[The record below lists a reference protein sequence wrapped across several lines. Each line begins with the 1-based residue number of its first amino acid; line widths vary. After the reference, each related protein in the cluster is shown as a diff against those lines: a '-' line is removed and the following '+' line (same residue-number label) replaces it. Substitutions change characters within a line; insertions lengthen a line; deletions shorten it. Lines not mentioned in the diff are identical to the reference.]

1 MKKIVAMLASL
12 AIVAS
17 FAACG
22 AKEETPETPGTE
34 TPGTETPSEEPE
46 DEEPAQGVFDDRIVV
61 GNSAATSGNYA
72 PVGVPFNAGI
82 EAYFKMIND
91 EGGVNGR
98 KIEFTHIDDEFDPVK
113 GKAALS
119 TLVEDEEIFA
129 LVGHFGTPVV
139 GATIEDVKEYGIP
152 AVYFATGIGQLYN
165 DKAEGKDRGI
175 FPVQPIYKTEGQIMV
190 ARAVGDFEAK
200 KIGVIYTNDDA
211 GKDLYAGVEAKA
223 KELGVEIVAEQVAA
237 GATDVS
243 SAVTSI
249 KNANVDFI
257 IGAAIQATIPTIV
270 KELAAQNVNKDVI
283 TTYVNVSPVIS
294 EAVINEINGKFD
306 VYGLGWVDLV
316 ENADNLAAFAEW
328 APDYATNVYAM
339 TGWIAGHFFVEGLKR
354 VEGTVTWDKYM
365 DALESAPIKNPFGG
379 EINYADGLR
388 AGTQEMNLSKV
399 GLVENAPGWVPV
411 DGLQSMDSLL
421 GK

>member
-1 MKKIVAMLASL
+1 MKKIIAMLASL

-22 AKEETPETPGTE
+22 AKEETPETPGT
-34 TPGTETPSEEPE
+34 PGTETPVEKPK
-46 DEEPAQGVFDDRIVV
+46 DEEPAQGVFDDKIIV

-82 EAYFKMIND
+82 EAYFKMIN
-91 EGGVNGR
+91 EAGGVNGR
-98 KIEFTHIDDEFDPVK
+98 KIEFKHIDDEFDPVK

-119 TLVEDEEIFA
+119 TLVEDEKIFA

-175 FPVQPIYKTEGQIMV
+175 FPVQPIYQTEGQIMV

-211 GKDLYAGVEAKA
+211 GKDLFAGVEAKA

-249 KNANVDFI
+249 KNANVDFV

-270 KELAAQNVNKDVI
+270 KELAAQNVNKDLI

-316 ENADNLAAFAEW
+316 ANADSLAAFAEW

-379 EINYADGLR
+379 EINYAGGLR

>member
-1 MKKIVAMLASL
+1 MKKIIAMLASL

-22 AKEETPETPGTE
+22 AKEETPETPGT
-34 TPGTETPSEEPE
+34 PGTETPVEKPE
-46 DEEPAQGVFDDRIVV
+46 DEEPAQGVFDDKIIV

-82 EAYFKMIND
+82 EAYFKMIN
-91 EGGVNGR
+91 EAGGVNGR
-98 KIEFTHIDDEFDPVK
+98 KIEFKHIDDEFDPVK

-119 TLVEDEEIFA
+119 TLVEDDKIFA

-175 FPVQPIYKTEGQIMV
+175 FPVQPIYQTEGQIMV

-211 GKDLYAGVEAKA
+211 GKDLFAGVEAKA

-270 KELAAQNVNKDVI
+270 KELAAQNVNKDLI

-316 ENADNLAAFAEW
+316 ENADSLAAFAEW

-379 EINYADGLR
+379 EINYAGGLR